1 MATASAPEQ
10 IAELLPRNGAWSAE
24 DYLWLSARTNR
35 LIEFAEG
42 FIEVLPMPTDKHQ
55 AIVEFLFLLLYDYA
69 SRTDGK
75 ARFAPLRLRIAEGR
89 YREPR
94 IILYLRAAADVRRG
108 ERFWTGADLVMDVVS
123 PDDPGARPCDEAE
136 RVRASRLA
144 EYWIVD
150 PQDESII
157 VLRLA
162 GLVYVEHGRFVRA
175 QTANSALLNGLSA
188 DVSGALDAE

>member
-1 MATASAPEQ
+1 MAAASAPEQ

-24 DYLWLSARTNR
+24 DYLWLSARTNH
-35 LIEFAEG
+35 LVEFAEG

-89 YREPR
+89 YREPDL
-94 IILYLRAAADVRRG
+94 LYLRAADDPRRG
-108 ERFWTGADLVMDVVS
+108 ERFWTGADLVMEVVS
-123 PDDPGARPCDEAE
+123 PDDPERDHATKRNEYARAGI
-136 RVRASRLA
+136 A

-150 PQDESII
+150 PQDESIV

-162 GLVYVEHGRFVRA
+162 GQVYVEHGRFVRG
-175 QTANSALLNGLSA
+175 QTANSALLTGLSA
-188 DVSGALDAE
+188 DVSGALDAG

>member
-1 MATASAPEQ
+1 MAAASAPEQ

-24 DYLWLSARTNR
+24 DYLWLSARTNH
-35 LIEFAEG
+35 LVEFAEG

-69 SRTDGK
+69 SRTGGK

-89 YREPR
+89 YREPD
-94 IILYLRAAADVRRG
+94 ILYLRAADDMRRG
-108 ERFWTGADLVMDVVS
+108 ERFWTGADLVMEVVS
-123 PDDPGARPCDEAE
+123 PDDPE
-136 RVRASRLA
+136 RDHATKRSEYAQAGIA

-150 PQDESII
+150 PQDESIV

-162 GLVYVEHGRFVRA
+162 GQVYVEHGRFVRG
-175 QTANSALLNGLSA
+175 QTASSASLAGLSA
-188 DVSGALDAE
+188 DVDGALDAG

>member
-1 MATASAPEQ
+1 MATASTPEQ
-10 IAELLPRNGAWSAE
+10 IAELLPPNGTWSAE
-24 DYLWLSARTNR
+24 DYLWLSARTNH
-35 LIEFAEG
+35 LVEFAEG

-75 ARFAPLRLRIAEGR
+75 ARFAPLRLRIAGGR
-89 YREPR
+89 YREPD
-94 IILYLRAAADVRRG
+94 ILYLRAADDVRRG
-108 ERFWTGADLVMDVVS
+108 ERFWTGADLVMEVVS
-123 PDDPGARPCDEAE
+123 PDDPVRDHATKRNEYAEAGI
-136 RVRASRLA
+136 A

-162 GLVYVEHGRFVRA
+162 GQVYVEHGRFVRG
-175 QTANSALLNGLSA
+175 QKANSALLAALSA
-188 DVSGALDAE
+188 DVSIALDAE

>member
-10 IAELLPRNGAWSAE
+10 IAELLPPNGTWSAE
-24 DYLWLSARTNR
+24 DYLWLSARTNH
-35 LIEFAEG
+35 LVEFAEG

-75 ARFAPLRLRIAEGR
+75 ARFAPLRLRIAGGR
-89 YREPR
+89 YREPD
-94 IILYLRAAADVRRG
+94 ILYLRAADDVRRG
-108 ERFWTGADLVMDVVS
+108 ERFWTGADLVMEVVS
-123 PDDPGARPCDEAE
+123 PDDPVRDHATKRNEYAEAGI
-136 RVRASRLA
+136 A

-162 GLVYVEHGRFVRA
+162 GQVYVEHGRFVRG
-175 QTANSALLNGLSA
+175 QKANSALLAGLSA
-188 DVSGALDAE
+188 DVSSALDAE

>member
-10 IAELLPRNGAWSAE
+10 IAELLPPNGTWSAE
-24 DYLWLSARTNR
+24 DYLWLSARTNH
-35 LIEFAEG
+35 LVEFAEG

-75 ARFAPLRLRIAEGR
+75 ARFAPLRLRIGGGR
-89 YREPR
+89 YREPD
-94 IILYLRAAADVRRG
+94 ILYLRAADDVRRG
-108 ERFWTGADLVMDVVS
+108 ERFWTGADLVMEVVS
-123 PDDPGARPCDEAE
+123 PDDPMRDHATKRNEYAEAGI
-136 RVRASRLA
+136 A

-162 GLVYVEHGRFVRA
+162 GQVYVEHGRFVRG
-175 QTANSALLNGLSA
+175 QKANSALLAGLSA
-188 DVSGALDAE
+188 DVSSALDAE

>member
-10 IAELLPRNGAWSAE
+10 IAELLPPNGRWSAE
-24 DYLWLSARTNR
+24 DYLWLSARTNH
-35 LIEFAEG
+35 LVEFAEG

-75 ARFAPLRLRIAEGR
+75 ARFAPLRLRIAGGR
-89 YREPR
+89 YREPD
-94 IILYLRAAADVRRG
+94 ILYLRAADDVRRG
-108 ERFWTGADLVMDVVS
+108 ERFWTGADLVMEVVS
-123 PDDPGARPCDEAE
+123 PDDPVRDHATKRNEYAEAGI
-136 RVRASRLA
+136 A

-157 VLRLA
+157 VLRRA
-162 GLVYVEHGRFVRA
+162 GQVYVEHGRFVRG
-175 QTANSALLNGLSA
+175 QKANSALLGGLSA
-188 DVSGALDAE
+188 DVSSALDAD

>member
-10 IAELLPRNGAWSAE
+10 IAELLPPNGMWSAE

-35 LIEFAEG
+35 LVEFAEG
-42 FIEVLPMPTDKHQ
+42 SIEVLPRPTDKHQ

-75 ARFAPLRLRIAEGR
+75 ARFAPLRLRVAEGR
-89 YREPR
+89 YREPD
-94 IILYLRAAADVRRG
+94 ILYLRAADDVWRG
-108 ERFWTGADLVMDVVS
+108 ERFWTGADLVMEVVS
-123 PDDPGARPCDEAE
+123 PDDPERDHATKRKEYAEAGI
-136 RVRASRLA
+136 A

-150 PQDESII
+150 PQDEAIV

-162 GLVYVEHGRFVRA
+162 GQAYVEHGRFVRG
-175 QTANSALLNGLSA
+175 QMANSALLAGLSA
-188 DVSGALDAE
+188 DVSSALDAE

>member
-10 IAELLPRNGAWSAE
+10 IAELLPLNGRWSAE
-24 DYLWLSARTNR
+24 DYLWLSARTNH
-35 LIEFAEG
+35 LVEFAEG
-42 FIEVLPMPTDKHQ
+42 FIEVLPMPTDRHQ

-89 YREPR
+89 FREPD
-94 IILYLRAAADVRRG
+94 ILYLRAADDGRRG
-108 ERFWTGADLVMDVVS
+108 ERFWTGADLVMEVVS
-123 PDDPGARPCDEAE
+123 PDDPARDHATKRNEYAEAGI
-136 RVRASRLA
+136 A

-150 PQDESII
+150 PQDETIT

-162 GLVYVEHGRFVRA
+162 GQVYVEHGRFVRG
-175 QTANSALLNGLSA
+175 QVANSALLAGLSA
-188 DVSGALDAE
+188 DVSSALDAE

>member
-1 MATASAPEQ
+1 MARASAPEQ
-10 IAELLPRNGAWSAE
+10 IAELLPPNGRWSAE
-24 DYLWLSARTNR
+24 DYLWLSARTNH
-35 LIEFAEG
+35 LVEFAEG
-42 FIEVLPMPTDKHQ
+42 SIEVLPSQTDKHQ

-89 YREPR
+89 YREPD
-94 IILYLRAAADVRRG
+94 ILYLRAADDVRRG
-108 ERFWTGADLVMDVVS
+108 ERFWTGADLVMEVVS
-123 PDDPGARPCDEAE
+123 PDDPERDHATKRNEYAEAGI
-136 RVRASRLA
+136 A

-162 GLVYVEHGRFVRA
+162 GQVYVEHGRFVRG
-175 QTANSALLNGLSA
+175 QKANSALLAGLSA
-188 DVSGALDAE
+188 DVSSALDAD

>member
-10 IAELLPRNGAWSAE
+10 IAELLPPNGTWSAE
-24 DYLWLSARTNR
+24 DYLWLSARTNH
-35 LIEFAEG
+35 LVEFAEG

-75 ARFAPLRLRIAEGR
+75 ARFAPLRLRIAGGR
-89 YREPR
+89 YREPD
-94 IILYLRAAADVRRG
+94 ILYLRAADDVRRG
-108 ERFWTGADLVMDVVS
+108 ERFWTGADLVMEVVS
-123 PDDPGARPCDEAE
+123 PDDPVRDHATKRNEYAEAGI
-136 RVRASRLA
+136 A

-150 PQDESII
+150 PQEESII

-162 GLVYVEHGRFVRA
+162 GQVYVEHGRFVRG
-175 QTANSALLNGLSA
+175 QKANSALLSGLSA
-188 DVSGALDAE
+188 DVSSALDAE